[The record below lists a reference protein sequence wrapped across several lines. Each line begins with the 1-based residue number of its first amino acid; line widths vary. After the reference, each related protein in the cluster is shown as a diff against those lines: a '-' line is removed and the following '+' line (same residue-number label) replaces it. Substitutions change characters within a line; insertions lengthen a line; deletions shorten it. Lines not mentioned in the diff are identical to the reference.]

1 MEETITPIGELIT
14 SREHIFPDMRVKEVA
29 ERFFHE
35 KHLDALA
42 IVDSGKPVGLVTRN
56 KLLFTLFRRFGFE
69 LHERK
74 PIFTIADKEP
84 LSINMSRGIDET
96 LDRALCRPFQDVYD
110 DIVVVDDDDNFIG
123 LLSIKR
129 IVIEQ
134 SNALANSIM
143 QKELANA
150 KAKELEKVNNIKTQ
164 FIANVTHELRAPVNA
179 IIGLAELMKISC
191 EKGYIEQ
198 LTDRLDLLSSSAL
211 GLRAII
217 TNILDLSK
225 VEAGRM
231 EVIPDLFDPASV
243 LKEVADTTRVLIGKK
258 AVSVEVH
265 AIGSPFSIYSDRVK
279 LRQILTNLM
288 SNAAK
293 FTDEGRIILE
303 ARKGEGRFLV
313 SVRDTGIGIKE
324 EDLKRL
330 FTAFTQLEDA
340 HTKRHEGTGLG
351 LTITKHLVDLLGG
364 DISISSS
371 FGEGTKFEI
380 SLPLELMENGKE
392 NGKEKEKN
400 FDNR

>member
-14 SREHIFPDMRVKEVA
+14 STEHIFPDTRVKDVA
-29 ERFFHE
+29 ERFFQE
-35 KHLDALA
+35 KYLDALA
-42 IVDSGKPVGLVTRN
+42 LVELGKPVGLVTRN

-84 LSINMSRGIDET
+84 LSVNRSLGIDET
-96 LDRALCRPFQDVYD
+96 LDRALSRPFQDVYD
-110 DIVVVDDDDNFIG
+110 DIIVVDDDDNFIG
-123 LLSIKR
+123 LLSVKQ

-150 KAKELEKVNNIKTQ
+150 KAMELEKVNNIKSQ

-191 EKGYIEQ
+191 DKGYIDQ

-231 EVIPDLFDPASV
+231 EVIPELFDPAPV
-243 LKEVADTTRVLIGKK
+243 LKEVADTTSVLLGKK
-258 AVSVEVH
+258 PVFVEVH
-265 AIGSPFSIYSDRVK
+265 AVGSPYNIFTDRVK

-303 ARKGEGRFLV
+303 ARKEEGRFFV
-313 SVRDTGIGIKE
+313 SVRDTGIGIRE

-351 LTITKHLVDLLGG
+351 LTITKHMVDLLGG
-364 DISISSS
+364 EISISSS

-380 SLPLELMENGKE
+380 SLPLDLMENGNG
-392 NGKEKEKN
+392 NGKEKN
-400 FDNR
+400 IDNR